1 MPRRGRAINVNLTVE
16 AREGWQI
23 FADDHG
29 ADVTALLEVI
39 GLRLI
44 AQPRS
49 LRLDEVGK
57 AARQLSQRRK
67 RRS

>member
-1 MPRRGRAINVNLTVE
+1 MPRRGRAVNVNLSVE

-23 FADDHG
+23 FADEHG
-29 ADVTALLEVI
+29 TDVTALLEVI

-44 AQPRS
+44 TSPRS
-49 LRLDEVGK
+49 LRCDEIGRS
-57 AARQLSQRRK
+57 ARQLSQRRR